1 MRAVSQ
7 PTERWNPKTWRET
20 EKRVLQLQK
29 RLDQAS
35 RRGDAGR
42 VHGLQRWLINS
53 RSGRDLA
60 VRRVTQDHCGK
71 KTAGGDGGKT
81 LTPRERLLPAE
92 PRSIEGQHKPVGKG
106 RDPTTK

>member
-71 KTAGGDGGKT
+71 KTAGGGGGET
-81 LTPRERLLPAE
+81 LDPRGRRLLAE
-92 PRSIEGQHKPVGKG
+92 RRVNEGDTKHG
-106 RDPTTK
+106 R